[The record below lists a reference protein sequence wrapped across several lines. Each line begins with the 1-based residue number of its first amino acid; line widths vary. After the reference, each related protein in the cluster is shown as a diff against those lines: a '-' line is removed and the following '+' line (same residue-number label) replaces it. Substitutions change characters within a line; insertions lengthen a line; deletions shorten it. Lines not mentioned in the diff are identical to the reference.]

1 MSDRVQLKLFYFGQ
15 ILLETAEG
23 VKFICESPVDIVIP
37 FVISF
42 EELKGVIREKIGS
55 ERARNISCILYRY
68 PIQVFGGFVQYQSKY
83 VTDDASMQ
91 EMFSMYIENRSQISF
106 IELYVEFEQS
116 EADRNILQEDYN
128 SDSEEEFESNYEFA
142 VPDGDEDQGERTMCP
157 DVTEVANALANE
169 VPFEEPSFMR
179 VLDLEA
185 MHVPEFPEY
194 MTAEIPM
201 VADGEFVV
209 GMEFSSREAVIK
221 AVKEYTIRRSVDY
234 RVYESEP
241 LTFYAKC
248 TQYGSGCDWLI
259 RVSLISR
266 KYCWVIRRYNGS
278 HTCTTA
284 TISQDHSKLDSI
296 TIAEAIKPLVEVD
309 PSLKVK
315 SVIAEVQSKF
325 NYTVSYRKAWLAKQR
340 AIEKIFGGWEAS
352 YEALPIWFEAMCH
365 KEPSAVVHF
374 ETMPVY
380 QGDDLVGDIRVLHRV
395 FWSYYPCIRAFR
407 HCKPIVQVD
416 GTHLYGKYKGCLL
429 VAVSQDGN
437 NNIVPIAFAIVEGE
451 TSDAWHF
458 FLSNLRQHVVTR
470 DGVGLISDRH
480 ESINSAVER
489 SNGAWSPPRAF
500 HMFCIRHIKSNFLRK
515 FKAPYLQKLVVNI
528 GYSRM
533 VREYDVRYQRLRDRG
548 EAYTNWLDRIP
559 REQYALA
566 FDGGYRWGHMTTN
579 LVECINS
586 VLKGARNLPITALVK
601 ATFYRLNEL
610 FTRKRAEAE
619 ARINAGHVFSEIVT
633 SKLHANQLAS
643 GNIQVS
649 CFDRQ
654 NEVFEVR
661 EMPSGLE
668 FAVDLRSLRCD
679 CGEFQVDRIP
689 CRHVFACCANQR
701 LDWRLYVH
709 DVYKMDQVRRVYRA
723 RFRPLGNPTT
733 WPAYNGPRF
742 IPNPYMRRVS
752 KGRPRMTRFL
762 NEMDTRMLRRPRRC
776 TLCGAEGHSRSRCR
790 QCARHAEPQLYCPI
804 LTKSRSNG
812 RNFQCT
818 PAPDLSPNS
827 IVPISSI
834 IFRSHVS
841 FMQLDLQSSLRG
853 AIPN

>member
-1 MSDRVQLKLFYFGQ
+1 MSDRVLLRVYYFGQ
-15 ILLETAEG
+15 ILLQTYEG
-23 VKFICESPVDIVIP
+23 VTFVCENPLDLVIP
-37 FVISF
+37 FSISF
-42 EELKGVIREKIGS
+42 EELKGVICEKIHS
-55 ERARNISCILYRY
+55 DRARRISCVLYRN
-68 PIQVFGGFVQYQSKY
+68 PIQVFGGFVQFQTKY
-83 VTDDASMQ
+83 VTDEASMQ
-91 EMFSMYIENRSQISF
+91 DMFSMYIENRSQLSF

-116 EADRNILQEDYN
+116 EADRNILREDYN
-128 SDSEEEFESNYEFA
+128 SDSEEEFESNYE
-142 VPDGDEDQGERTMCP
+142 VVGPDGDEVQGDGAMVP
-157 DVTEVANALANE
+157 DVSDVATALAND

-185 MHVPEFPEY
+185 MHVPEFPDY
-194 MTAEIPM
+194 TNAEIPFL
-201 VADGEFVV
+201 VDGEFAV

-221 AVKEYTIRRSVDY
+221 AIKEYTIRRSVDY

-259 RVSLISR
+259 RVSMISR

-278 HTCTTA
+278 HTCTRA
-284 TISQDHSKLDSI
+284 TISQDHSKLNST
-296 TIAEAIKPLVEVD
+296 TIAEAFKPLVEAD
-309 PSLKVK
+309 PALKVK
-315 SVIAEVQSKF
+315 LVIVEAQSKF
-325 NYTVSYRKAWLAKQR
+325 NYTVSYRKAWLAKQK
-340 AIEKIFGGWEAS
+340 AVEKIFGGWEAS

-374 ETMPVY
+374 ETMPAY
-380 QGDDLVGDIRVLHRV
+380 QGDDLVTDIRVLHRI
-395 FWSYYPCIRAFR
+395 FWSYYPCIIAFR
-407 HCKPIVQVD
+407 HCKPVLQVD

-500 HMFCIRHIKSNFLRK
+500 HMFCIRHIESNFLRK
-515 FKAPYLQKLVVNI
+515 FKVPYVQKLVVNI
-528 GYSRM
+528 GYSRT
-533 VREYDVRYQRLRDRG
+533 VREYEVRYQRLRERG
-548 EAYTNWLDRIP
+548 EAYTDWLNRIP
-559 REQYALA
+559 RKQYALA

-586 VLKGARNLPITALVK
+586 
-601 ATFYRLNEL
+601 
-610 FTRKRAEAE
+610 
-619 ARINAGHVFSEIVT
+619 
-633 SKLHANQLAS
+633 LHANQLAS
-643 GNIQVS
+643 GNIQVI

-668 FAVDLRSLRCD
+668 FAVDLRGLRCD

-689 CRHVFACCANQR
+689 YRHVFACCANQR
-701 LDWRLYVH
+701 LDWQVYVH

-733 WPAYNGPRF
+733 WPSYNEPRF
-742 IPNPYMRRVS
+742 IPNPFLRRVG
-752 KGRPRMTRFL
+752 KGRPKITRFL

-776 TLCGAEGHSRSRCR
+776 TICGAEGHSRGRCH
-790 QCARHAEPQLYCPI
+790 QQ
-804 LTKSRSNG
+804 G
-812 RNFQCT
+812 
-818 PAPDLSPNS
+818 
-827 IVPISSI
+827 
-834 IFRSHVS
+834 
-841 FMQLDLQSSLRG
+841 G
-853 AIPN
+853 ANANRDH

>member
-1 MSDRVQLKLFYFGQ
+1 
-15 ILLETAEG
+15 
-23 VKFICESPVDIVIP
+23 
-37 FVISF
+37 
-42 EELKGVIREKIGS
+42 
-55 ERARNISCILYRY
+55 
-68 PIQVFGGFVQYQSKY
+68 
-83 VTDDASMQ
+83 
-91 EMFSMYIENRSQISF
+91 
-106 IELYVEFEQS
+106 
-116 EADRNILQEDYN
+116 
-128 SDSEEEFESNYEFA
+128 
-142 VPDGDEDQGERTMCP
+142 
-157 DVTEVANALANE
+157 
-169 VPFEEPSFMR
+169 
-179 VLDLEA
+179 
-185 MHVPEFPEY
+185 
-194 MTAEIPM
+194 
-201 VADGEFVV
+201 
-209 GMEFSSREAVIK
+209 
-221 AVKEYTIRRSVDY
+221 
-234 RVYESEP
+234 
-241 LTFYAKC
+241 
-248 TQYGSGCDWLI
+248 
-259 RVSLISR
+259 
-266 KYCWVIRRYNGS
+266 
-278 HTCTTA
+278 
-284 TISQDHSKLDSI
+284 
-296 TIAEAIKPLVEVD
+296 
-309 PSLKVK
+309 
-315 SVIAEVQSKF
+315 
-325 NYTVSYRKAWLAKQR
+325 
-340 AIEKIFGGWEAS
+340 
-352 YEALPIWFEAMCH
+352 MCH

-374 ETMPVY
+374 ETMPAY
-380 QGDDLVGDIRVLHRV
+380 QGDDLVGDIR
-395 FWSYYPCIRAFR
+395 
-407 HCKPIVQVD
+407 VD

-480 ESINSAVER
+480 ESTMQL
-489 SNGAWSPPRAF
+489 W
-500 HMFCIRHIKSNFLRK
+500 
-515 FKAPYLQKLVVNI
+515 NI
-528 GYSRM
+528 VTELGHLLELFICFASGYSRT
-533 VREYDVRYQRLRDRG
+533 VREYEVCYQRLRDRG
-548 EAYTNWLDRIP
+548 EAYTNWLNRIP

-610 FTRKRAEAE
+610 LTRKRAEAK

-661 EMPSGLE
+661 EMPSGLG

-709 DVYKMDQVRRVYRA
+709 DVYKMDQMRRVYRA

-742 IPNPYMRRVS
+742 IPNLYLRRVT

-776 TLCGAEGHSRSRCR
+776 TLCGAEGHSRSRC
-790 QCARHAEPQLYCPI
+790 H
-804 LTKSRSNG
+804 RSVGSNTN
-812 RNFQCT
+812 RE
-818 PAPDLSPNS
+818 AP
-827 IVPISSI
+827 
-834 IFRSHVS
+834 
-841 FMQLDLQSSLRG
+841 
-853 AIPN
+853 

>member
-1 MSDRVQLKLFYFGQ
+1 
-15 ILLETAEG
+15 
-23 VKFICESPVDIVIP
+23 
-37 FVISF
+37 
-42 EELKGVIREKIGS
+42 
-55 ERARNISCILYRY
+55 
-68 PIQVFGGFVQYQSKY
+68 
-83 VTDDASMQ
+83 MQ
-91 EMFSMYIENRSQISF
+91 EMFSMYIENRAQISF

-128 SDSEEEFESNYEFA
+128 SDSEEDFESNYEFVA
-142 VPDGDEDQGERTMCP
+142 PDGDEDQADRGMCP
-157 DVTEVANALANE
+157 DVTEVANALANK

-201 VADGEFVV
+201 VADGEFAV
-209 GMEFSSREAVIK
+209 GMEFSSREVVIK

-266 KYCWVIRRYNGS
+266 KYCWVVRRYNGS

-340 AIEKIFGGWEAS
+340 AVEKYLEVGKHRMKPCLYGLRPCVTRSHQLLSILRLYLHIKAMTWWVIFG
-352 YEALPIWFEAMCH
+352 
-365 KEPSAVVHF
+365 
-374 ETMPVY
+374 
-380 QGDDLVGDIRVLHRV
+380 
-395 FWSYYPCIRAFR
+395 AFR
-407 HCKPIVQVD
+407 HCKPVVQVD

-480 ESINSAVER
+480 ESINAAVER

-500 HMFCIRHIKSNFLRK
+500 HMFCIRHIESNFLRK

-528 GYSRM
+528 GYSRT
-533 VREYDVRYQRLRDRG
+533 VREFDVRYQRLRERG

-633 SKLHANQLAS
+633 SKLHANQIAS

-661 EMPSGLE
+661 EMPSGQE
-668 FAVDLRSLRCD
+668 FAVDLRGLRCD

-733 WPAYNGPRF
+733 
-742 IPNPYMRRVS
+742 
-752 KGRPRMTRFL
+752 
-762 NEMDTRMLRRPRRC
+762 
-776 TLCGAEGHSRSRCR
+776 
-790 QCARHAEPQLYCPI
+790 
-804 LTKSRSNG
+804 
-812 RNFQCT
+812 
-818 PAPDLSPNS
+818 
-827 IVPISSI
+827 
-834 IFRSHVS
+834 
-841 FMQLDLQSSLRG
+841 
-853 AIPN
+853 

>member
-1 MSDRVQLKLFYFGQ
+1 
-15 ILLETAEG
+15 
-23 VKFICESPVDIVIP
+23 
-37 FVISF
+37 
-42 EELKGVIREKIGS
+42 
-55 ERARNISCILYRY
+55 
-68 PIQVFGGFVQYQSKY
+68 
-83 VTDDASMQ
+83 
-91 EMFSMYIENRSQISF
+91 MYIENRAQIAF

-116 EADRNILQEDYN
+116 EADRNIVREDYN
-128 SDSEEEFESNYEFA
+128 SDSEEEFESNYEF
-142 VPDGDEDQGERTMCP
+142 VGPDGDEDQGDGNTAP

-185 MHVPEFPEY
+185 MHAPEFPEY
-194 MTAEIPM
+194 MTAEVPM

-209 GMEFSSREAVIK
+209 GME
-221 AVKEYTIRRSVDY
+221 
-234 RVYESEP
+234 
-241 LTFYAKC
+241 
-248 TQYGSGCDWLI
+248 
-259 RVSLISR
+259 
-266 KYCWVIRRYNGS
+266 
-278 HTCTTA
+278 
-284 TISQDHSKLDSI
+284 DHSKLDSI
-296 TIAEAIKPLVEVD
+296 TIAEVIKPLVEAD

-340 AIEKIFGGWEAS
+340 AVEKIFGGWEAS
-352 YEALPIWFEAMCH
+352 FEALPIWFQAMCH

-374 ETMPVY
+374 ETMPAY
-380 QGDDLVGDIRVLHRV
+380 QGDEVVRDI
-395 FWSYYPCIRAFR
+395 
-407 HCKPIVQVD
+407 QVD

-480 ESINSAVER
+480 ESINAAVER
-489 SNGAWSPPRAF
+489 SNGAWSPPTITRF
-500 HMFCIRHIKSNFLRK
+500 FCCYPL
-515 FKAPYLQKLVVNI
+515 
-528 GYSRM
+528 GYSRT
-533 VREYDVRYQRLRDRG
+533 VREYEVRYQRLRERG
-548 EAYTNWLDRIP
+548 EAYTNWLNRIP
-559 REQYALA
+559 REQYVLA

-586 VLKGARNLPITALVK
+586 VLKGARNLPVTALVK

-610 FTRKRAEAE
+610 FTRKRLEAE
-619 ARINAGHVFSEIVT
+619 ARINAGHVFSDVVT
-633 SKLHANQLAS
+633 SKLRANQIAS

-668 FAVDLRSLRCD
+668 FAVDLRGLRCD

-701 LDWRLYVH
+701 LDWKLYVH
-709 DVYKMDQVRRVYRA
+709 DVYKMEQIRRVYRA
-723 RFRPLGNPTT
+723 RFRPLDNPTT
-733 WPAYNGPRF
+733 WPAYHGPRF
-742 IPNPYMRRVS
+742 VPNPYLRRVS
-752 KGRPRMTRFL
+752 KGRPRMMRFL

-790 QCARHAEPQLYCPI
+790 
-804 LTKSRSNG
+804 RSGGTNADG
-812 RNFQCT
+812 DAQ
-818 PAPDLSPNS
+818 
-827 IVPISSI
+827 
-834 IFRSHVS
+834 
-841 FMQLDLQSSLRG
+841 
-853 AIPN
+853 

>member
-1 MSDRVQLKLFYFGQ
+1 MSDRVLLKIYYFGQ
-15 ILLETAEG
+15 ILLQTSEG
-23 VKFICESPVDIVIP
+23 VKFICENSLDIVIP
-37 FVISF
+37 FIISF
-42 EELKGVIREKIGS
+42 EELKGVICEKIDS
-55 ERARNISCILYRY
+55 ERARKISCILYRY
-68 PIQVFGGFVQYQSKY
+68 PIPVFGGFVQYQTKY
-83 VTDDASMQ
+83 VTDEASMQ

-116 EADRNILQEDYN
+116 EVDRNIVREDYN
-128 SDSEEEFESNYEFA
+128 SDSEEEFESNYEFVA
-142 VPDGDEDQGERTMCP
+142 PNGEEDQDDGTMAP

-194 MTAEIPM
+194 MTAEIPI
-201 VADGEFVV
+201 VEDGEFRV

-221 AVKEYTIRRSVDY
+221 AVKDYSIRRSVDY
-234 RVYESEP
+234 RLFESEP

-248 TQYGSGCDWLI
+248 TQYGKGCDWLI

-278 HTCTTA
+278 HTCTRA
-284 TISQDHSKLDSI
+284 TISQDHLKLDSI
-296 TIAEAIKPLVEVD
+296 TIAEAIKPLVEAD

-315 SVIAEVQSKF
+315 SVIAEVQSKY
-325 NYTVSYRKAWLAKQR
+325 NYTVSYRKAWLAKQK
-340 AIEKIFGGWEAS
+340 AVEKIFGGWEAS
-352 YEALPIWFEAMCH
+352 YEALPIW
-365 KEPSAVVHF
+365 
-374 ETMPVY
+374 
-380 QGDDLVGDIRVLHRV
+380 
-395 FWSYYPCIRAFR
+395 AFR

-480 ESINSAVER
+480 ESINAAVER

-500 HMFCIRHIKSNFLRK
+500 HMFCIRHIESNFLRK

-528 GYSRM
+528 GYSRT
-533 VREYDVRYQRLRDRG
+533 VREYEVRYQRLRERG
-548 EAYTNWLDRIP
+548 EAYTNWLNRIP

-619 ARINAGHVFSEIVT
+619 ARINAGHVFSEVVT
-633 SKLHANQLAS
+633 LKLHANQLTS

-668 FAVDLRSLRCD
+668 FAVDLHGLRCD

-689 CRHVFACCANQR
+689 CSHVFACCANQR
-701 LDWRLYVH
+701 LDWQLYVH

-723 RFRPLGNPTT
+723 RFRPLGNPAT

-742 IPNPYMRRVS
+742 IPNPYLRRVT

-790 QCARHAEPQLYCPI
+790 QTAGPY
-804 LTKSRSNG
+804 TN
-812 RNFQCT
+812 
-818 PAPDLSPNS
+818 
-827 IVPISSI
+827 
-834 IFRSHVS
+834 
-841 FMQLDLQSSLRG
+841 RG
-853 AIPN
+853 AP